1 MPFLNALNS
10 GGFASLAGGGF
21 ANVNLSN
28 KTNFIGSQRRPSG
41 MKFDIDPSLSAF
53 ALQDGPLSN
62 RRNRRASQF
71 YQGRANYAAA
81 IKSFEAQKKARR
93 MAAMINV
100 GVQVGAA
107 GLQGGFNRG
116 GGAGGVDPGGEIPL
130 NSGGNVPAMLTG
142 GEVVINRQASQAI
155 GSVGMNR
162 INNGQ
167 VAGFSGGG
175 SVGGSSKGMRS
186 ESVEKIVESLLDIK
200 EEIKIGNK
208 TSSSNPKAKKQ
219 GGSSTPI
226 SLSMPISI
234 TNVNEGGGSGGQES
248 DDNSTEEDDERTKM
262 ANDLL
267 ETMKAAALDVINE
280 QQRPGGILFDAS

>member
-1 MPFLNALNS
+1 
-10 GGFASLAGGGF
+10 
-21 ANVNLSN
+21 
-28 KTNFIGSQRRPSG
+28 
-41 MKFDIDPSLSAF
+41 
-53 ALQDGPLSN
+53 
-62 RRNRRASQF
+62 
-71 YQGRANYAAA
+71 
-81 IKSFEAQKKARR
+81 
-93 MAAMINV
+93 MA
-100 GVQVGAA
+100 
-107 GLQGGFNRG
+107 
-116 GGAGGVDPGGEIPL
+116 E
-130 NSGGNVPAMLTG
+130 
-142 GEVVINRQASQAI
+142 
-155 GSVGMNR
+155 
-162 INNGQ
+162 
-167 VAGFSGGG
+167 
-175 SVGGSSKGMRS
+175 
-186 ESVEKIVESLLDIK
+186 IK